1 MSRAMQLSAR
11 RRAMSRPIPGVDT
24 PAAGGFAVLRPVRT
38 RAAGEPD
45 DLLFSRWLARAGL
58 WLPLGAIALLAAA
71 VMVWPMSA
79 AAQSKFTF
87 ADAFDALVRWLPFLV
102 SSGFLLNV
110 VISITTMAIGTV
122 LGILLGLGQ
131 ISLSGAVRRVCW
143 FLTQAFRNSPWL
155 VLLFIVMLT
164 FPFEIALGDTII
176 KIPDWMKAVFGLSLP
191 IMANISEVVRGAV
204 QSVPTGQW
212 EAAESLAYSRR
223 QTLWRIIL
231 PQCFKRMIPPWM
243 NWYAILTMATP
254 LCSLLGVEELI
265 TLSRQAMESE
275 NNHPELLIP
284 FYGFALVIFFAY
296 CYPIARLTLR
306 LERRYAVKL

>member
-1 MSRAMQLSAR
+1 MT
-11 RRAMSRPIPGVDT
+11 RRAIPGIDA
-24 PAAGGFAVLRPVRT
+24 PAAGGFAVLRPT
-38 RAAGEPD
+38 AARAAGEAD
-45 DLLFSRWLARAGL
+45 DLLFSRWLARAGG
-58 WLPLGAIALLAAA
+58 WIVLGAAALLAAS
-71 VMVWPMSA
+71 VMVWPMGA
-79 AAQSKFTF
+79 AAQGRLGFS
-87 ADAFDALVRWLPFLV
+87 DALDTLIRWLPFLV

-110 VISITTMAIGTV
+110 AISITTMAIGTV
-122 LGILLGLGQ
+122 LGVLLGLGQ
-131 ISLSGAVRRVCW
+131 ISTLRPARQACW

-164 FPFEIALGDTII
+164 FPFEIALGETVI

-191 IMANISEVVRGAV
+191 VMANISEVVRGAV

-212 EAAESLAYSRR
+212 EAAESLAYTRR
-223 QTLWRIIL
+223 QTLWRIVL

-265 TLSRQAMESE
+265 TLSRQAMEAE

-306 LERRYAVKL
+306 LERRFAVKL